1 MSDDLTAEELEVQR
15 DTEVNEE
22 GIDNLEND
30 DVDPEDE
37 DVDTDE
43 DLEDDDEKTGEKV
56 ASTPDDS
63 EDLKTR
69 LEELEVTNR
78 GLIKSLSA
86 QRGLRQ
92 DLQEQLDDIKNA
104 IAEAKLAG
112 AADTDTDVDL
122 ETENAI
128 DQISSNIPV
137 EFDDDG
143 NMYIEPKYLKPD
155 NTSVKSL
162 QEEINNLKETL
173 SSRQEQEREHQ
184 QLQALLSEKDG
195 YKTAYEQVSEA
206 WTDLKDNVFDAYLEK
221 NNLAAP
227 KTPDQAI
234 DMIMESKELTTGF
247 KKKYPSLDLESV
259 LEANLLATPRYL
271 RKALDAAIQTN
282 DSSNEQ
288 LNPNKPASLANANS
302 GGSDTPESLLNK
314 VADMSVEDYESLDAR
329 TIAKIDKLL
338 EAAG

>member
-1 MSDDLTAEELEVQR
+1 MSDDLTAEELEVKS

-22 GIDNLEND
+22 EIDALENE

-37 DVDTDE
+37 DVDIDE
-43 DLEDDDEKTGEKV
+43 DLEDDDEKTGAKDT
-56 ASTPDDS
+56 STPDDS

-69 LEELEVTNR
+69 LEELEVTNK

-92 DLQEQLDDIKNA
+92 DLQEQLDDIKEA
-104 IAEAKLAG
+104 IAEAKLTG
-112 AADTDTDVDL
+112 ATKVDDDTDAG
-122 ETENAI
+122 NAI

-143 NMYIEPKYLKPD
+143 NMFIEPKYLKPD
-155 NTSVKSL
+155 DTSVKSL

-173 SSRQEQEREHQ
+173 SSRQEQERENQ

-227 KTPDQAI
+227 TTPDQAI
-234 DMIMESKELTTGF
+234 DMIMESKELTSGF

-271 RKALDAAIQTN
+271 RKALDAAITTA
-282 DSSNEQ
+282 DSSHEQ
-288 LNPNKPASLANANS
+288 LNLGKPASLANANS
-302 GGSDTPESLLNK
+302 GGSDTPESLLAK
-314 VADMSVEDYESLDAR
+314 VANMSTEDYENLDTR